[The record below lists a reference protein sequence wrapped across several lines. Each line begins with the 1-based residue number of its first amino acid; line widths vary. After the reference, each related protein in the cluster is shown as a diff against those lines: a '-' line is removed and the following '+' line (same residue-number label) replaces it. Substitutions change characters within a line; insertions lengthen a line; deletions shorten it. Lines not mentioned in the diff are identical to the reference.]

1 MESKDETA
9 HPRKW
14 ARAARAVPGRYSS
27 STLCLLQADPWQKT
41 AQVGSAVRFKTKRP
55 EDSEAHRKLNKSV
68 IHTLYVLADE
78 PPGTEFSTFARNVAA
93 QLQRDNMKRGDEF
106 YHFTARLR
114 RGGVEGGGIELVTA
128 IKYALHGHLANQRAR
143 QVSVEDQAEL
153 ADLRYP
159 LEWYPGTRA
168 LQRTIHLHVGPT
180 NSGKTYHALKRLE
193 QAKTGIY
200 AGPLRLLAYEVYT
213 RLNARG
219 KKCHLITG
227 DDRRIN
233 EDANEDT
240 ESMISC
246 TVEMVPVNTPVDV
259 GVIDEIQ
266 MIGHPER
273 GWAWSQAFFGLRAK
287 ELHLCGEA
295 RTAPLIRELAA
306 AMGDKLVLH
315 HYERLSPLKLAARSL
330 KGDLTQLKKG
340 DCLVVFSRKEIHF
353 MKKYIEKKTGKRVAI
368 VYGSLPPEIRARQA
382 SLFNDPDNEY
392 DYLVATDAIGMGL
405 NL

>member
-1 MESKDETA
+1 MDGG
-9 HPRKW
+9 PR
-14 ARAARAVPGRYSS
+14 
-27 STLCLLQADPWQKT
+27 
-41 AQVGSAVRFKTKRP
+41 
-55 EDSEAHRKLNKSV
+55 
-68 IHTLYVLADE
+68 
-78 PPGTEFSTFARNVAA
+78 
-93 QLQRDNMKRGDEF
+93 QLDTQ
-106 YHFTARLR
+106 
-114 RGGVEGGGIELVTA
+114 
-128 IKYALHGHLANQRAR
+128 IKYALHGHLINKRIGQD
-143 QVSVEDQAEL
+143 STEDQTNL

-193 QAKTGIY
+193 QAKTGLY

-213 RLNARG
+213 RLNAQG
-219 KKCHLITG
+219 KRCHLITG

-233 EDANEDT
+233 EDASDGT

-246 TVEMVPVNTPVDV
+246 TVEMVPVNTMVDV

-273 GWAWSQAFFGLRAK
+273 AWAWSQAFLGLKAK

-295 RTAPLIRELAA
+295 RTAPLIQELAA

-315 HYERLSPLKLAARSL
+315 EYDRLSPLKMDTASL
-330 KGDLTQLKKG
+330 KGDLKKLKKG
-340 DCLVVFSRKEIHF
+340 DCLVVFSRKEIHA
-353 MKKYIEKKTGKRVAI
+353 MKNQIEKMTGKRVAI
-368 VYGSLPPEIRARQA
+368 VYGSLPPETRARQA

>member
-1 MESKDETA
+1 MG
-9 HPRKW
+9 PR
-14 ARAARAVPGRYSS
+14 
-27 STLCLLQADPWQKT
+27 
-41 AQVGSAVRFKTKRP
+41 
-55 EDSEAHRKLNKSV
+55 
-68 IHTLYVLADE
+68 
-78 PPGTEFSTFARNVAA
+78 
-93 QLQRDNMKRGDEF
+93 
-106 YHFTARLR
+106 
-114 RGGVEGGGIELVTA
+114 ELDTQ
-128 IKYALHGHLANQRAR
+128 IKYALDGHFANKRSR
-143 QVSVEDQAEL
+143 DGIEDQTKL

-168 LQRTIHLHVGPT
+168 VQRTIHLHVGPT

-193 QAKTGIY
+193 QAKTGLY

-213 RLNARG
+213 RLNAQG
-219 KKCHLITG
+219 KTCHLITG

-233 EDANEDT
+233 EDASDST

-246 TVEMVPVNTPVDV
+246 TVEMVPVNTMVDV

-273 GWAWSQAFFGLRAK
+273 GWAWSQAFLGLKAK

-295 RTAPLIRELAA
+295 RTAPLIQEMVA

-315 HYERLSPLKLAARSL
+315 EYERLSPLKMDTASL
-330 KGDLTQLKKG
+330 NGDLKKLKKG
-340 DCLVVFSRKEIHF
+340 DCLVVFSRKEIHA
-353 MKKYIEKKTGKRVAI
+353 MKKQIEKMTGKRVAI
-368 VYGSLPPEIRARQA
+368 VYGSLPPETRARQA